1 MKLSVELVF
10 DNLPERMHPQLL
22 NAGNG
27 LLSLDRPRLYEGSDA
42 AFAGNH
48 LYLVKADRLPARAH
62 ADRTAAIVCIGD
74 SPRLARYASRCAVIR
89 LDEDADFYATFNEIQ
104 AVFDKYD
111 AWEDRLD
118 SIAAEDADIS
128 RMLTESES
136 VLDNAL
142 YAIDADFKILG
153 ASNLASQLG
162 DTGGFRSEDG
172 TSLRLSSFDTFLQN
186 NELRLEEEE
195 PLRIEISG
203 ESTLNYNLHSGGE
216 YRGCVTV
223 HYRQRPY
230 RPSDEPVLKHLGSL
244 LLRAIER
251 LSSGSSDSHG
261 ALRHALRDLVE
272 GIPLDAFG
280 KESVRAAQGV
290 RRFACMRLKLPNRLA
305 NLPLGYV
312 RSMLES
318 AFPKSIAFEHHRNSV
333 VTFIDLGELDKNKP
347 YDQAIRELADSFT
360 SSMGCRAGLSDPVV
374 DLMQARLYYLQANI
388 ALENGMLYA
397 PLEGMHRF
405 QDYALE
411 DMVINSLGELP
422 LELLYPPGL
431 LRLIEHDADSPTS
444 YVETLR
450 SYLEN
455 NQNVTKTAAALYVHR
470 STLMERLTRIK
481 RDLGLDFEDPDVQLR
496 LRLLL
501 KAEALRERVR
511 TGGSLGSQA

>member
-27 LLSLDRPRLYEGSDA
+27 LLSLDRPRLYEGSGA

-118 SIAAEDADIS
+118 SIAA
-128 RMLTESES
+128 S

-333 VTFIDLGELDKNKP
+333 VTFIDLGELDKDKA
-347 YDQAIRELADSFT
+347 YDQAICELADSFT

-431 LRLIEHDADSPTS
+431 LLLIEHDADSPTS

-450 SYLEN
+450 SYLD
-455 NQNVTKTAAALYVHR
+455 
-470 STLMERLTRIK
+470 STSKIPTCSC
-481 RDLGLDFEDPDVQLR
+481 VC
-496 LRLLL
+496 
-501 KAEALRERVR
+501 VCC
-511 TGGSLGSQA
+511 

>member
-216 YRGCVTV
+216 YRGCVGGYTARRV
-223 HYRQRPY
+223 WQGERACGAR
-230 RPSDEPVLKHLGSL
+230 RAPVRVYAAEIAESPGEFAAGVCSQ
-244 LLRAIER
+244 
-251 LSSGSSDSHG
+251 
-261 ALRHALRDLVE
+261 HA
-272 GIPLDAFG
+272 
-280 KESVRAAQGV
+280 
-290 RRFACMRLKLPNRLA
+290 
-305 NLPLGYV
+305 
-312 RSMLES
+312 
-318 AFPKSIAFEHHRNSV
+318 
-333 VTFIDLGELDKNKP
+333 
-347 YDQAIRELADSFT
+347 
-360 SSMGCRAGLSDPVV
+360 
-374 DLMQARLYYLQANI
+374 
-388 ALENGMLYA
+388 
-397 PLEGMHRF
+397 
-405 QDYALE
+405 
-411 DMVINSLGELP
+411 
-422 LELLYPPGL
+422 
-431 LRLIEHDADSPTS
+431 
-444 YVETLR
+444 
-450 SYLEN
+450 
-455 NQNVTKTAAALYVHR
+455 
-470 STLMERLTRIK
+470 
-481 RDLGLDFEDPDVQLR
+481 
-496 LRLLL
+496 
-501 KAEALRERVR
+501 RERVPKKHCLRASSKLRGDFHRLGR
-511 TGGSLGSQA
+511 TRQKQAL